1 MMPSGNSLLI
11 TCPLAPPAAFSGDG
25 SACVPDVQVDDEPA
39 DANASIAAFLSGS
52 VRARRQQTVRWP
64 GGQGCFILG
73 YCLGS
78 RLALACGV

>member
-25 SACVPDVQVDDEPA
+25 SACVPDVQVDEEPT

-52 VRARRQQTVRWP
+52 V
-64 GGQGCFILG
+64 GLG
-73 YCLGS
+73 
-78 RLALACGV
+78 